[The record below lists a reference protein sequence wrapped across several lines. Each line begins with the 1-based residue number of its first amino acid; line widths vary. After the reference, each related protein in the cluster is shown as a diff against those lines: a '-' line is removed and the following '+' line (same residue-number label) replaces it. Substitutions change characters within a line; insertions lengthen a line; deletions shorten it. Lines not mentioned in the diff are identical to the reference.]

1 MEVNTIDTHKKQVSG
16 LPQVPLFSLFGF
28 QVSLDP
34 SWFLLALLIT
44 WTLASGL
51 FPIDYPDL
59 ETPVYWWMGV
69 AGAIGIF
76 FSIIFHEFSH
86 SMVARWFG
94 IKISGIT
101 LFVFGGVAKLEK
113 EPPSPSSEFLMAAA
127 GPLSSFLLAA
137 IFSAIEDFAIASNW
151 PTPVVGVLFYLAYI
165 NTILAIFNLVPAF
178 PLDGGRMFR
187 AALWAWKKDLRGATK
202 ISSQIGRGFGLV
214 LIILGVLSFI
224 QGNFIGGMW
233 WILIG
238 MFLRG
243 AASGSY
249 KQLLAKQVVSDE
261 PISSFM
267 QHNPVTVPPSSS
279 IADWI
284 EDFVYE
290 YHFKMFP
297 VVENSRLLGCI
308 STDSIKGLSR
318 DDWQNTTVRELMVPV
333 SKDNTIASD
342 TSTQELMSN
351 FLLNRRGSRYM
362 VVDKEQLVG
371 MISLKDLLEVIAL
384 KLEIEPS
391 EK

>member
-1 MEVNTIDTHKKQVSG
+1 MNAIDTHKKQASG
-16 LPQVPLFSLFGF
+16 LPSVPLFSLFGF
-28 QVSLDP
+28 QVTLDP

-44 WTLASGL
+44 WTLAAGL
-51 FPIDYPDL
+51 FPNDYPDL

-69 AGAIGIF
+69 AGAIGVF

-101 LFVFGGVAKLEK
+101 LFVFGGVAQLEK
-113 EPPSPSSEFLMAAA
+113 EPPSPSSEFLMAAV
-127 GPLSSFLLAA
+127 GPLSSFLLAV

-151 PTPVVGVLFYLAYI
+151 PTPVVGVLFYLAFV

-187 AALWAWKKDLRGATK
+187 AALWAWKKDLRKATK

-214 LIILGVLSFI
+214 LIILGVLTFI

-233 WILIG
+233 RVLIG

-243 AASGSY
+243 AASASY
-249 KQLLAKQVVSDE
+249 NQLLVEQVVSDE

-267 QHNPVTVPPSSS
+267 SHNPVTVPASIS

-284 EDFVYE
+284 EGFVYE

-318 DDWQNTTVRELMVPV
+318 DNWQNTTVRELMIPV
-333 SKDNTIASD
+333 SKDNTVASD
-342 TSTQELMSN
+342 TPTQELMSS
-351 FLLNRRGSRYM
+351 FLVNRRGSRYM
-362 VVDKEQLVG
+362 VVDKGQLVG
-371 MISLKDLLEVIAL
+371 VISLKDLLEVIAL
-384 KLEIEPS
+384 KLEIETP
-391 EK
+391 

>member
-1 MEVNTIDTHKKQVSG
+1 MSAIDTHKKQASG
-16 LPQVPLFSLFGF
+16 LPNVPLFSLFGF
-28 QVSLDP
+28 QVTLDP

-44 WTLASGL
+44 WTLAAGL
-51 FPIDYPDL
+51 FPNDYPDL

-69 AGAIGIF
+69 AGAIGVF

-86 SMVARWFG
+86 SIVARWFG

-101 LFVFGGVAKLEK
+101 LFVFGGVAQLEK

-127 GPLSSFLLAA
+127 GPLSSFLLAV

-151 PTPVVGVLFYLAYI
+151 PTPVVGVLFYLALV

-187 AALWAWKKDLRGATK
+187 AALWAWKKDLRKATK

-214 LIILGVLSFI
+214 LIVLGVLTFI

-233 WILIG
+233 RVLIG

-243 AASGSY
+243 AASASY
-249 KQLLAKQVVSDE
+249 DQLLVEQVVSDE

-267 QHNPVTVPPSSS
+267 RHNPVTVPPSIS

-318 DDWQNTTVRELMVPV
+318 DNWQNTTVRELMIPV
-333 SKDNTIASD
+333 SKDNTVASD
-342 TSTQELMSN
+342 ASTQELMSS
-351 FLLNRRGSRYM
+351 FLVNRRGSRYM
-362 VVDKEQLVG
+362 VVDKGQLVG
-371 MISLKDLLEVIAL
+371 VISLKDLLEVIAL
-384 KLEIEPS
+384 KLEIETP
-391 EK
+391 

>member
-1 MEVNTIDTHKKQVSG
+1 MNAIDTHKKQASG
-16 LPQVPLFSLFGF
+16 LPSVPLFSLFGF
-28 QVSLDP
+28 QVTLDP

-44 WTLASGL
+44 WTLAAGL
-51 FPIDYPDL
+51 FPNDYPDL

-69 AGAIGIF
+69 AGAIGVF

-101 LFVFGGVAKLEK
+101 LFVFGGVAQLEK
-113 EPPSPSSEFLMAAA
+113 EPPSPSSEFLMAAV
-127 GPLSSFLLAA
+127 GPLSSFLLAV

-151 PTPVVGVLFYLAYI
+151 PTPVVGVLFYLAFV

-187 AALWAWKKDLRGATK
+187 AALWAWKKDLRKATK

-214 LIILGVLSFI
+214 LIILGVLTFI

-233 WILIG
+233 RVLIG

-243 AASGSY
+243 AASASY
-249 KQLLAKQVVSDE
+249 NQLLVEQVVSDE

-267 QHNPVTVPPSSS
+267 SHNPVTVPASIS

-284 EDFVYE
+284 EGFVYE

-318 DDWQNTTVRELMVPV
+318 DNWQNTTVRELMIPV
-333 SKDNTIASD
+333 SKDNTVASD
-342 TSTQELMSN
+342 TPTQELMSS
-351 FLLNRRGSRYM
+351 FLVNRRGSRYM
-362 VVDKEQLVG
+362 VVDKGQLVG

-384 KLEIEPS
+384 KLEIETP
-391 EK
+391 

>member
-1 MEVNTIDTHKKQVSG
+1 MNAIDTHKKQASG
-16 LPQVPLFSLFGF
+16 LPNVPLFSLFGF
-28 QVSLDP
+28 QVTLDP

-44 WTLASGL
+44 WTLAAGL
-51 FPIDYPDL
+51 FPNDYPDL

-69 AGAIGIF
+69 AGAIGVF
-76 FSIIFHEFSH
+76 VSIVFHEFSH

-113 EPPSPSSEFLMAAA
+113 EPTSPSSEFLMAAV
-127 GPLSSFLLAA
+127 GPLSSFLLAV

-151 PTPVVGVLFYLAYI
+151 PTPVVGVLFYLALV

-187 AALWAWKKDLRGATK
+187 AALWAWKKDLRKATK

-214 LIILGVLSFI
+214 LIVLGVLTFI
-224 QGNFIGGMW
+224 QGDFIGGMW
-233 WILIG
+233 RVLIG

-243 AASGSY
+243 AASASY
-249 KQLLAKQVVSDE
+249 NQLLVEQVVSDE

-267 QHNPVTVPPSSS
+267 SHNPVTVPASIS

-284 EDFVYE
+284 EGFVYE

-308 STDSIKGLSR
+308 STDSITGLSR
-318 DDWQNTTVRELMVPV
+318 DNWQNTTVRELMIPV
-333 SKDNTIASD
+333 SKDNTVASD
-342 TSTQELMSN
+342 TPTQELMSS
-351 FLLNRRGSRYM
+351 FLVNRRGSRYM
-362 VVDKEQLVG
+362 VVDKGQLVG

-384 KLEIEPS
+384 KLEIETP
-391 EK
+391 

>member
-1 MEVNTIDTHKKQVSG
+1 M
-16 LPQVPLFSLFGF
+16 PLFSLFGF